1 MYHIVFSDKF
11 TRQLLKISRINKG
24 LNTRIRKILSYL
36 QLDPN
41 HPSIR
46 LHKLKNS
53 QYWSVSVGMGIRIK
67 FRLESDLIFLLKI
80 GTHDEVY

>member
-1 MYHIVFSDKF
+1 MYQIVFSNKI
-11 TRQLLKISRINKG
+11 TKQLLKISRTNKDLG
-24 LNTRIRKILSYL
+24 LKIRKIVSYL

-46 LHKLKNS
+46 LHKLKNT
-53 QYWSVSVGMGIRIK
+53 QYWSIAVGMSVRIK
-67 FRLESDLIFLLKI
+67 LRINNNQIFLLKI

>member
-1 MYHIVFSDKF
+1 MYHIVYSDKF
-11 TRQLLKISRINKG
+11 TKQLLRISRINKN
-24 LNTRIRKILSYL
+24 LNTKVQKILSYL

-46 LHKLKNS
+46 LHKLKSS

-67 FRLESDLIFLLKI
+67 FKLENSLIFLLKI